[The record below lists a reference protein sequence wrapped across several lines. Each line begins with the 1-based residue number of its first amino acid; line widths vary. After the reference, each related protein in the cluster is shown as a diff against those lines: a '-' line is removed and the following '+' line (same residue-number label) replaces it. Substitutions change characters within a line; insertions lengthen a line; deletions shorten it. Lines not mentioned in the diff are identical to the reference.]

1 MMLLLNG
8 LSMPIRRNVMSQ
20 NNIQFINKKALH
32 MICLILLAITL
43 TACGGG
49 SGGSDD
55 TTTASNGGTGGG
67 SGNPADPLPPGVDP
81 VDPGDPMP
89 DPVDPGNPGT
99 PNAPNEQ
106 ALFAATVHPVI
117 TNQGNGCVFCH
128 AGSNPQAIPFAVA
141 DVTSSYNLV
150 SGQALSNLAVPTQ
163 SSLYQR
169 PLSNHNCGNLCATI
183 AADMLLAIQTWAAQ
197 SSANNGGGNNGNVVA
212 SAMTNFSQVV
222 EGSVPRADAN
232 MITLFAFGEGTG
244 TTTVGTSNVGADMTL
259 NLDGTEWDPQG
270 GLTNVSGKAQASVA
284 DSQKLFNLLS
294 AGNQF
299 SVEAWIIPENTT
311 QTGPAR
317 IVSYSVDT
325 GRRNFTLGQDAA
337 RYDSRVQTI
346 NSGAN
351 GSNPQLRTEDAV
363 TTELS
368 HVVMTYDNMQGGRKI
383 YVDGQL
389 AAEEALQGD
398 MLNWQDDSVF
408 VLGNEVT
415 NNRLWKGTFKM
426 VAIHNKALNGAEI
439 AQNFDAGAG
448 AISSLRFDVAS
459 ILGAPGYIEMQAY
472 EIDPFAYVFARPKLV
487 SDVTGV
493 QVKNMRIAVNNNVPA
508 AAQAFRRVDMM
519 VTQSGQEIS
528 ELGALIPSVQ
538 GMNLDQ
544 FHLEFEVLGGQTG
557 STESI
562 PGPTPPLPPV
572 DVAEPDVGVRTF
584 SQVHDTMAALT
595 GISQG
600 DRDVR
605 DRYNDLRD
613 QLPPTSDALGFGSAQ
628 QIAIQRLA
636 TTYCGEVVGNNNNT
650 RCRNFFD
657 DNNCAIA
664 AGEKD
669 AIAGTV
675 YDKIIGNNL
684 VNQPERTASIAA
696 LIGVMDAENC
706 VNGCTG
712 AAGRQVL
719 QAVCT
724 AALASSAVTIN

>member
-1 MMLLLNG
+1 
-8 LSMPIRRNVMSQ
+8 MSQ
-20 NNIQFINKKALH
+20 NNYLFERSSNDVQVTRSKLLQLICIFMLALV
-32 MICLILLAITL
+32 L

-49 SGGSDD
+49 SSGGSDGA
-55 TTTASNGGTGGG
+55 TTAGTGGNNG
-67 SGNPADPLPPGVDP
+67 GNGNPGDPLPDPVDP

-89 DPVDPGNPGT
+89 DPVDPGNPGD

-106 ALFAATVHPVI
+106 ALFAATLHPVLVNPGY
-117 TNQGNGCVFCH
+117 TCVLCHNGGNL
-128 AGSNPQAIPFAVA
+128 QAIPFAVA
-141 DVTSSYNLV
+141 DVASSYGVVNAQNIV
-150 SGQALSNLAVPTQ
+150 NLATPAQ
-163 SSLYQR
+163 SSVHQR
-169 PLSNHNCGNLCATI
+169 PLTNHNCGGLCATI
-183 AADMLLAIQTWAAQ
+183 AADVLQAVNAWAAQ
-197 SSANNGGGNNGNVVA
+197 SAANNGGGNNGNVVA

-232 MITLFAFGEGTG
+232 MITLFSFGEGVG
-244 TTTVGTSNVGADMTL
+244 NTTVGTSNVGADMTL
-259 NLDGTEWDPQG
+259 NLTGTEWVAEG
-270 GLTNVSGKAQASVA
+270 GIRNIDGKAQASVA

-294 AGNQF
+294 GGNQF
-299 SVEAWIIPENTT
+299 SVEAWVIPENTT

-317 IVSYSVDT
+317 IVSYSIDT
-325 GRRNFTLGQDAA
+325 GRRNFTMGQQVDQ
-337 RYDSRVQTI
+337 YDSRVQTI
-346 NSGAN
+346 NSGPN
-351 GSNPQLRTEDAV
+351 GSNPQLRTEDIV
-363 TTELS
+363 TTELT
-368 HVVMTYDNMQGGRKI
+368 HIVMTYDNMSGGRKI

-389 AAEEALQGD
+389 AAEETIQGD
-398 MLNWQDDSVF
+398 MLNWQDDNVF

-415 NNRLWKGTFKM
+415 NNRLWKGVFKM
-426 VAIHNKALNGAEI
+426 VAIHNVALNGAQI

-448 AISSLRFDVAS
+448 AITSLRFDVAS
-459 ILGAPGYIEMQAY
+459 VLGAPGYIEMQAY
-472 EIDPFAYVFARPKLV
+472 EVDPFAYVFARPKLV

-493 QVKNMRIAVNNNVPA
+493 QVKNMRVAVNNNIPV

-519 VTQSGQEIS
+519 VMQSGQEIS
-528 ELGALIPSVQ
+528 ALGALIPSDQ

-562 PGPTPPLPPV
+562 PGPTPPLPAA

-584 SQVHDTMAALT
+584 SQVHDTMSALT

-605 DRYNDLRD
+605 DRYAMLRD
-613 QLPPTSDALGFGSAQ
+613 QLPPTADALGFGSAQ

-636 TTYCGEVVGNNNNT
+636 TTYCGEVVGNNNNS
-650 RCRNFFD
+650 RCRNFFND
-657 DNNCAIA
+657 DNCAIA

-684 VNQPERTASIAA
+684 VNQPERNASVAA
-696 LIGVMDAENC
+696 LVGIMDAENC
-706 VNGCTG
+706 ANGCND

-724 AALASSAVTIN
+724 AALASGAVTIN

>member
-1 MMLLLNG
+1 
-8 LSMPIRRNVMSQ
+8 MSQ
-20 NNIQFINKKALH
+20 YNILFINKYALR
-32 MICLILLAITL
+32 MICMILLAVAL

-49 SGGSDD
+49 SSGGSDSG
-55 TTTASNGGTGGG
+55 TQSTAGNTGGNNGG
-67 SGNPADPLPPGVDP
+67 NPSDPLPPGVDP

-89 DPVDPGNPGT
+89 DPVDPGNNNG
-99 PNAPNEQ
+99 AANEQ

-117 TNQGNGCVFCH
+117 TAPGNGCVFCH

-141 DVTSSYNLV
+141 DITTSYNIV

-169 PLSNHNCGNLCATI
+169 PLSNHNCGLECSRIATE
-183 AADMLLAIQTWAAQ
+183 MLQAINTWAAQ
-197 SSANNGGGNNGNVVA
+197 SVAGGNNGGNNGNVLA
-212 SAMTNFSQVV
+212 SATTNFSQAV
-222 EGSVPRADAN
+222 EGTIPRADAN
-232 MITLFAFGEGTG
+232 MITHFAFSEGVG
-244 TTTVGTSNVGADMTL
+244 NTTVGTSNVGANMTL
-259 NLDGTEWDPQG
+259 NLEGTEWVPEG
-270 GLTNVSGKAQASVA
+270 GLRNIDGKAQASLA

-294 AGNQF
+294 GGNQF
-299 SVEAWIIPENTT
+299 SVEAWIIPENLT

-317 IVSYSVDT
+317 IVSYSIDT
-325 GRRNFTLGQDAA
+325 GRRNFTMGQQVDQ
-337 RYDSRVQTI
+337 YDSRVQTI
-346 NSGAN
+346 NSGPN
-351 GSNPQLRTEDAV
+351 GSNPQLRTEDIV
-363 TTELS
+363 TTELT
-368 HVVMTYDNMQGGRKI
+368 HVVMTYDNMSGGRKI
-383 YVDGQL
+383 YVNGQL
-389 AAEEALQGD
+389 AVEEAVQGD
-398 MLNWQDDSVF
+398 MLNWQDDNLF
-408 VLGNEVT
+408 ILGNEAT
-415 NNRLWKGTFKM
+415 NNRLWKGVFKM
-426 VAIHNKALNGAEI
+426 VAIHNVALNGAQV

-448 AISSLRFDVAS
+448 AITSLRFDVAS

-472 EIDPFAYVFARPKLV
+472 EMDPFAYVFARPKLV

-493 QVKNMRIAVNNNVPA
+493 QVKNIRVAVNNNVPL
-508 AAQAFRRVDMM
+508 AAQAFRRVDTM

-528 ELGALIPSVQ
+528 PLGALIPSDQ
-538 GMNLDQ
+538 GMNVDQ
-544 FHLEFEVLGGQTG
+544 FSLHFEVLGGQTG

-562 PGPTPPLPPV
+562 APATPPLPPV
-572 DVAEPDVGVRTF
+572 DVAEPDIGVRTF

-600 DRDVR
+600 DNDVR
-605 DRYNDLRD
+605 NRYAELRD
-613 QLPPTSDALGFGSAQ
+613 QLPPTADALGFGSAQ

-636 TTYCGEVVGNNNNT
+636 TTYCGKIANNDG
-650 RCRNFFD
+650 RCRNFFN

-696 LIGVMDAENC
+696 LVGIMDAENC
-706 VNGCTG
+706 ANGCTG
-712 AAGRQVL
+712 AEGRQVL